1 MKGYSLKNRKVN
13 YEALTTEKNYV
24 FNAKN
29 LNLFPKRKFLSQNWK
44 IFKKYSYFG
53 TIIWILLKTTNS
65 LKMANPKS
73 NVKYKVFIVE
83 DNTLYAQV
91 LKKKLV
97 ENQYQVKVFYNG
109 KDCIANLDD
118 QPDVITLDYTLP
130 DMTGHEVLMEIQ
142 EKQPDAHVI
151 IISAQESISTAIE
164 LMKNGAYD
172 YIMKAPDTRE
182 KLTNIIKNIYQSDQ
196 LKQENTRLK
205 DAIKERFNFKKLIK
219 GSSREIDHVFS
230 LMEKA
235 VQTNISV
242 SIYGETGTGKELV
255 AKGIHYN
262 SPRSNQPFVAINVS
276 AIPHGLIES
285 ELFGHEKGAFTGA
298 DFLKIGK
305 FEQANSG
312 TLFLDEIADLDMNVQ
327 AKLLRVIQER
337 ELTRL
342 GGTEMIPLDVRILT
356 ATHKNLATLVEEGK
370 FRQDL
375 YYRLLGL
382 PIELPPLR
390 QRGNDIILLA
400 KYFVNEFCKENNM
413 NRKNITDETKQM
425 LLSYHYPGNIRELK
439 AVMELACVMSN
450 GDNIK
455 PSHLNMS
462 VDENVHNLL
471 SNEKTLLEYN
481 QDIVKHFLS
490 KYDQNVRLVA
500 SKLGIGKS
508 TIYRMLQ
515 KKEMSLN

>member
-1 MKGYSLKNRKVN
+1 
-13 YEALTTEKNYV
+13 
-24 FNAKN
+24 
-29 LNLFPKRKFLSQNWK
+29 
-44 IFKKYSYFG
+44 
-53 TIIWILLKTTNS
+53 
-65 LKMANPKS
+65 MANPKNIS
-73 NVKYKVFIVE
+73 YKVFIVE
-83 DNTLYAQV
+83 DNKLYAQV
-91 LKKKLV
+91 LKKQLID
-97 ENQYQVKVFYNG
+97 NQYQVRVFYNG
-109 KDCIANLDD
+109 KDCISNLDD

-130 DMTGHEVLMEIQ
+130 DMTGHEVLKEIQ
-142 EKQPDAHVI
+142 KKSPGSHVI
-151 IISAQESISTAIE
+151 IISAQESINTAIE

-196 LKQENTRLK
+196 LKEENTRLK
-205 DAIKERFNFKKLIK
+205 DAIKDHYSFRKLIK
-219 GSSREIDHVFS
+219 GNSREIDHVFG

-235 VQTNISV
+235 SQTNISV
-242 SIYGETGTGKELV
+242 SISGETGTGKELV

-262 SPRSNQPFVAINVS
+262 SGRSNKPFIAVNVS
-276 AIPHGLIES
+276 AIPEGLVES

-298 DFLKIGK
+298 DFKKLGK
-305 FEQANSG
+305 FEQSNGG

-342 GGTEMIPLDVRILT
+342 GGTDIIPLDVRILT
-356 ATHKNLATLVEEGK
+356 ATHKNLASLVSEGK

-400 KYFVNEFCKENNM
+400 KHFVNEFCKENSM
-413 NRKNITDETKQM
+413 NPKNITEEAKQ
-425 LLSYHYPGNIRELK
+425 LLRTYHYPGNIRELK
-439 AVMELACVMSN
+439 AVMELACVMTN
-450 GDNIK
+450 GESIK

-462 VDENVHNLL
+462 VDENVQNLL
-471 SNEKTLLEYN
+471 SSEKSLEEYN
-481 QDIVKHFLS
+481 YEIVKHFLN
-490 KYDQNVRLVA
+490 KYNQNVRLVA
-500 SKLGIGKS
+500 KKLGIGKS

-515 KKEMSLN
+515 KKEFALN